1 MKKSVTIPVVV
12 ILMLALVAL
21 VAACGGSTTTTT
33 AATTATTAAP
43 STDTTAAPS
52 TDTTAAPST
61 DTTAAPTTTSVAF
74 NTEPIK
80 IGHIVNL
87 TGPEAM
93 IGAGQKKAFDAA
105 FAALGGKINGKPV
118 EVVTGD
124 AQGSDSA
131 AVDVARKMVEQD
143 KVVAIIGPTEIGQ
156 KMGVANYLKG
166 VGIPE
171 IIYNPS
177 PSVIFQDNKWA
188 VGSGGTTPMNPTV
201 MADYLYNVAG
211 IKTIDTLTEDSSAGK
226 SFMDPLTTLFT
237 KLGGKVVTQQWVSES
252 ITDFSSYLTALKPAN
267 VLVAWEPG
275 DAGIALFTE
284 WYQLGI
290 YKKMPI
296 VAAFHGGM
304 TDSYIINAL
313 PPKVAAAVAAAGTT
327 APMMYDPNWQ
337 DPINQD
343 FIKQLTP
350 VLGFPPGDDGFSGPY
365 QSALLFAEAVKATNG
380 DTTPA
385 TLLAAIYAAK
395 FTGPEGL
402 ESFVAGQNAA
412 LKNVTIVKVAPIP
425 GLTPV
430 QYHYETVKTYT
441 NVPAD
446 GLTQ

>member
-1 MKKSVTIPVVV
+1 MKKLLLLTAIVLLVVV
-12 ILMLALVAL
+12 GVFA
-21 VAACGGSTTTTT
+21 AACGSGTTTTT
-33 AATTATTAAP
+33 AVTTATTAAP

-61 DTTAAPTTTSVAF
+61 ETTGTTAAAF
-74 NTEPIK
+74 NTEPVK

-93 IGAGQKKAFDAA
+93 IGAGQQKAFDAA
-105 FAALGGKINGKPV
+105 FAAIGGKINGKPV

-143 KVVAIIGPTEIGQ
+143 KVVAIVGPTEIGQ

-188 VGSGGTTPMNPTV
+188 VGSGGTTPMNPTA

-211 IKTIDTLTEDSSAGK
+211 IKTIDTLTEDNSAGK

-237 KLGGKVVTQQWVSES
+237 KLGGQVLTQQWVSEE
-252 ITDFSSYLTALKPAN
+252 ITDFSSYLTTLKPADA
-267 VLVAWEPG
+267 LVAWEPG
-275 DAGIALFTE
+275 GAGIALFTQ

-296 VAAFHGGM
+296 HAAFHGGF
-304 TDSYIINAL
+304 TDSFIISAL
-313 PPKVAAAVAAAGTT
+313 PPEVAAAVAAAGTA
-327 APMMYDPNWQ
+327 APMMYDPNSQ
-337 DPINQD
+337 DQVNQD

-350 VLGFPPGDDGFSGPY
+350 ALGFPPGDDGFSGPY
-365 QSALLFAEAVKATNG
+365 QSAMLLAAAITATNG
-380 DTTPA
+380 DTTPDA
-385 TLLAAIYAAK
+385 LISAIYAAK
-395 FTGPEGL
+395 FTGPEGP

-430 QYHYETVKTYT
+430 TYHYETLKTYT